1 MRAMLSAWGETKGK
15 QNPEGELEGKNNLE
29 ILVVD
34 GTMLKLMSTQEGTSG
49 CHVGQLVCQ

>member
-1 MRAMLSAWGETKGK
+1 MLSAWGETKGK